1 MNLNTFSLMAT
12 ALVTSEDSRFQ
23 SFPKP
28 SYLGY
33 TFFTEM
39 LESIYKNNIS
49 SQLHHNK
56 QKMWTRW
63 KHVKKLKFK
72 IHCLN
77 PFWSLQSTVCK
88 MYTFITEMLESISK
102 NTISSQL
109 HLSEQTWVRD
119 ESTYKFEMVIMAAIY
134 DTIKKYV
141 G

>member
-12 ALVTSEDSRFQ
+12 APSNVRGLKVSV
-23 SFPKP
+23 FPKTFLFRLHFFFYWNAGK
-28 SYLGY
+28 YLQEQY
-33 TFFTEM
+33 VIAASPQQT
-39 LESIYKNNIS
+39 KNVNE
-49 SQLHHNK
+49 K
-56 QKMWTRW
+56 KAR
-63 KHVKKLKFK
+63 KKLKFK

-77 PFWSLQSTVCK
+77 PFWSLQSTLCK

-134 DTIKKYV
+134 DTI
-141 G
+141 